1 MYNRLKIENIKTFEK
16 KQELKIAPITL
27 IYGENSSGKTTLLK
41 TFDILHNIFAER
53 EVRTGKS
60 ITEESNNF
68 FMRRRGTENISAK
81 KIHYYSSRVN
91 KKKQKIEVE
100 INVHFHKN
108 YRDLIQNFKDLKEYT
123 RFVKSSPRFTKISK
137 DYWKQVKD
145 GKFRFNEYQLPILM
159 ELDLKYF
166 KKNKISKVNKIT
178 LRSKSNEEIIS
189 FERINKNYK
198 EINDSREIGYIS
210 KEDKKEIFGKPSRLM
225 FSRLQRMRRE
235 LKPDYF
241 VDKNF
246 YSDYKIKMPQNQ
258 KFWIKEYNDYKKIFL
273 KNKEINTRY
282 TFVKLILSMMSK
294 YKSLNW
300 FDFSGRHTEFEPFF
314 YYIIKKFLDNDSDF
328 QDFSLKN
335 TENKLNDYFTK
346 IKDPKWHDRI
356 VNFFDNEKKKYG
368 SIDITSKLHDINLQ
382 NYYFARYLSN
392 IKMVNIKLLNKL
404 YKNKVELK
412 EYSKKL
418 VDDINND
425 YLIRFAKKTIE
436 SRPFLIK
443 KSKAYS
449 GHSSVSTSDV
459 LTILN
464 LFVIG
469 GLSNSFLEEKQKVD
483 LFNVFDPRLKSS
495 FNYKLLKKCMVE
507 IRSTVNNL
515 VICQPNKSEIPYDVM
530 DEDDYPIEFWSAME
544 KIKREKLFRKETA
557 KMDDEIR
564 KEYFTPI
571 PKIHNKTKLKDIDKR
586 KIYDPMEIYPDGRNF
601 DRVIIN
607 NETLRKEL
615 NKLLKKILNIEIK
628 VITPKF
634 LKKILK
640 SPEQYKAFR
649 EAERR
654 VPYSGYY
661 MSGMGRSRRNKFIM
675 LRDLKYKKNFAI
687 HGREVGKG
695 PANILPFLAQILSD
709 RPNLTY
715 LIQELENNWHPKYQ
729 AKIIEVLVENLKK
742 STNKFFILE
751 THSELFVLQLKKLV
765 QKGILNPDQVSIN
778 FVSRSENGNSEVH
791 HLPVNKQGGFE
802 KPWPGGFFTERMEVL
817 TS

>member
-1 MYNRLKIENIKTFEK
+1 MT
-16 KQELKIAPITL
+16 
-27 IYGENSSGKTTLLK
+27 
-41 TFDILHNIFAER
+41 H
-53 EVRTGKS
+53 
-60 ITEESNNF
+60 
-68 FMRRRGTENISAK
+68 SA
-81 KIHYYSSRVN
+81 S
-91 KKKQKIEVE
+91 
-100 INVHFHKN
+100 
-108 YRDLIQNFKDLKEYT
+108 
-123 RFVKSSPRFTKISK
+123 
-137 DYWKQVKD
+137 
-145 GKFRFNEYQLPILM
+145 FR
-159 ELDLKYF
+159 K
-166 KKNKISKVNKIT
+166 
-178 LRSKSNEEIIS
+178 R
-189 FERINKNYK
+189 YK
-198 EINDSREIGYIS
+198 
-210 KEDKKEIFGKPSRLM
+210 
-225 FSRLQRMRRE
+225 
-235 LKPDYF
+235 
-241 VDKNF
+241 
-246 YSDYKIKMPQNQ
+246 
-258 KFWIKEYNDYKKIFL
+258 
-273 KNKEINTRY
+273 
-282 TFVKLILSMMSK
+282 
-294 YKSLNW
+294 
-300 FDFSGRHTEFEPFF
+300 
-314 YYIIKKFLDNDSDF
+314 
-328 QDFSLKN
+328 
-335 TENKLNDYFTK
+335 
-346 IKDPKWHDRI
+346 
-356 VNFFDNEKKKYG
+356 
-368 SIDITSKLHDINLQ
+368 
-382 NYYFARYLSN
+382 
-392 IKMVNIKLLNKL
+392 
-404 YKNKVELK
+404 
-412 EYSKKL
+412 YSKKL

-443 KSKAYS
+443 KSQAYS
-449 GHSSVSTSDV
+449 GHQSVSTSDV

-661 MSGMGRSRRNKFIM
+661 MAGMGRSRRNKFIM

-729 AKIIEVLVENLKK
+729 AKIIEVLVENLKE

>member
-1 MYNRLKIENIKTFEK
+1 MYNKLKIENIKTFEK
-16 KQELKIAPITL
+16 KQELNIAPITL

-53 EVRTGKS
+53 EVRTGKN
-60 ITEESNNF
+60 ITEESTNF

-81 KIHYYSSRVN
+81 KIHFYSSRVN
-91 KKKQKIEVE
+91 KKKQRIEVE

-108 YRDLIQNFKDLKEYT
+108 YKDLIQNFKDLKEYT

-145 GKFRFNEYQLPILM
+145 GKFKINEYQLPILM
-159 ELDLKYF
+159 ELELKYF
-166 KKNKISKVNKIT
+166 RKNKISKVNKIT
-178 LRSKSNEEIIS
+178 LKSKSNEEIIS

-198 EINDSREIGYIS
+198 EINDNREVGYIS
-210 KEDKKEIFGKPSRLM
+210 KEEKKEIFGKPSRLI
-225 FSRLQRMRRE
+225 FSRLQRTRRE

-246 YSDYKIKMPQNQ
+246 YSDYKIKMTQNS

-273 KNKEINTRY
+273 KDKEVNNRY
-282 TFVKLILSMMSK
+282 IFIKLIIDMMTK
-294 YKSLNW
+294 YNSLNW

-314 YYIIKKFLDNDSDF
+314 YYIIKKFLDKDSDF
-328 QDFSLKN
+328 KNFSTKN
-335 TENKLNDYFTK
+335 AEKKLNEYFIK
-346 IKDPKWHDRI
+346 IKDPKWHDKI
-356 VNFFDNEKKKYG
+356 LSFFENEKKKYL
-368 SIDITSKLHDINLQ
+368 SVNIASKLHNINLQ
-382 NYYFARYLSN
+382 NYYFARYVSN
-392 IKMVNIKLLNKL
+392 INLVNINLIKKF
-404 YKNKVELK
+404 YKKQVELK

-418 VDDINND
+418 VDDINKN

-443 KSKAYS
+443 KLRPFS
-449 GHSSVSTSDV
+449 GFSSVSTSDV
-459 LTILN
+459 LAIFN
-464 LFVIG
+464 LFVTG

-483 LFNVFDPRLKSS
+483 FFNVFDPRLKST
-495 FNYKLLKKCMVE
+495 FNHKLLKKCMVE

-530 DEDDYPIEFWSAME
+530 DEDDYPIEFWSTME

-557 KMDDEIR
+557 QLDDEVR
-564 KEYFTPI
+564 KEYFT
-571 PKIHNKTKLKDIDKR
+571 KVAKFHNKTKLKDIDKR

-607 NETLRKEL
+607 NEPLRKEL

-640 SPEQYKAFR
+640 NPEQYKAFR
-649 EAERR
+649 EAERKM
-654 VPYSGYY
+654 PYQGYY
-661 MSGMGRSRRNKFIM
+661 MPGTGRSRRNKFIM

-729 AKIIEVLVENLKK
+729 AKIIEVLVENLKT
-742 STNKFFILE
+742 SINKFFILE

-765 QKGILNPDQVSIN
+765 QKGILNPNQVSIN

-802 KPWPGGFFTERMEVL
+802 KSWPGGFFTERMEVL